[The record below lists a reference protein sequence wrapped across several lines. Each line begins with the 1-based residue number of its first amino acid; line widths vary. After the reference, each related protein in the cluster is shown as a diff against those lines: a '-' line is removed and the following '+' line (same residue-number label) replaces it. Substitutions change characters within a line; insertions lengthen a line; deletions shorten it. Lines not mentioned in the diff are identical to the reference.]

1 LSRSGETGIGS
12 FAKFTGTVRILEVG
26 YTGTDADDGTYIMQ
40 AKGKHTDGGG
50 SDDPAICLFLAKP
63 VYDASGTNQISF
75 DIYREQINYRGGSG
89 SAGRDVVF
97 LKNVLK
103 KEDVFSS
110 NTEPVFDGNS

>member
-50 SDDPAICLFLAKP
+50 SDDPMVIHRIL
-63 VYDASGTNQISF
+63 
-75 DIYREQINYRGGSG
+75 
-89 SAGRDVVF
+89 
-97 LKNVLK
+97 
-103 KEDVFSS
+103 
-110 NTEPVFDGNS
+110 